1 MQVFPNAKLGVLGA
15 GPFQFSLAAVGMAY
29 GCHTVRVGLQDN
41 LFRANGRPAESNHQL
56 IGEMVE
62 LAKFFRRTPASPDQA
77 AEILGLRRKVT
88 TSTH

>member
-1 MQVFPNAKLGVLGA
+1 MSEEQKRLGKTICSIINEARLASLGVMVEEGFRPSV
-15 GPFQFSLAAVGMAY
+15 PFVATAS
-29 GCHTVRVGLQDN
+29 
-41 LFRANGRPAESNHQL
+41 AESNHQL

>member
-1 MQVFPNAKLGVLGA
+1 
-15 GPFQFSLAAVGMAY
+15 
-29 GCHTVRVGLQDN
+29 VRVGLQDN

>member
-1 MQVFPNAKLGVLGA
+1 
-15 GPFQFSLAAVGMAY
+15 
-29 GCHTVRVGLQDN
+29 
-41 LFRANGRPAESNHQL
+41 
-56 IGEMVE
+56 MVE